1 MLRQSTGLKL
11 GVNEIRILLDRI
23 ERRRGSLGDIQKA
36 QRFLDFAPGFARNDR
51 KTNMKLVIAAT
62 GASGAIYHQR
72 LLEQIDCAA
81 HDVHLVMSAYARAVA
96 KQELDDFEIPAEVS
110 RHSESDMNVPFVS
123 GSARFDA
130 MVIVPCSMATLGR
143 IASGSSDSVLLRA
156 ADVFLK
162 ERRKLVLVPRETPWN
177 LIHARNV
184 VTLLEAGAIV
194 LPAIPSFYSRPSSL
208 TAVVDTVVWRILDQI
223 GLPSQRAY
231 RWGEKKGSAKTSRK
245 RS

>member
-1 MLRQSTGLKL
+1 
-11 GVNEIRILLDRI
+11 
-23 ERRRGSLGDIQKA
+23 
-36 QRFLDFAPGFARNDR
+36 
-51 KTNMKLVIAAT
+51 MKLVIAAT
-62 GASGAIYHQR
+62 GASGTIYLQR

-81 HDVHLVMSAYARAVA
+81 HEIHLIMSAHAEQVA
-96 KQELDDFEIPAEVS
+96 AQELEDFKIPARVS
-110 RHSESDMNVPFVS
+110 RHSESDLNVPFVS

-143 IASGSSDSVLLRA
+143 IASGSSDSALLRA

-162 ERRKLVLVPRETPWN
+162 ERRKLILVPRETPWN

-194 LPAIPSFYSRPSSL
+194 LPAIPSFYSRPGSV

-223 GLPSQRAY
+223 GLPNPRAY
-231 RWGEKKGSAKTSRK
+231 RWSESGRIRRGEQDQTAKTSGK
-245 RS
+245 KT